1 MEEYRFRAWIAASEK
16 MISHKE
22 VIKNSS
28 YWFSGDLFI
37 EDELMMYTGIKDKKG
52 RMIYEGDIVEYW
64 LNEDIVNG
72 RIVMNRRSIV
82 ETVTFANGSFCF
94 DETDEIV
101 FGAWIWECEPKVIGN
116 IHQEIKHKVEL

>member
-1 MEEYRFRAWIAASEK
+1 MEQYKFRGWLSAANK

-22 VIKNSS
+22 VIKNSD
-28 YWFSGDLFI
+28 YWFCGDLFI
-37 EDELMMYTGIKDKKG
+37 EDELMMYTGIKDKNGK
-52 RMIYEGDIVEYW
+52 MIYEGDIIEYW

-72 RIVMNRRSIV
+72 EIVINRRSKV

-101 FGAWIWECEPKVIGN
+101 FGAWLWECEPKVIGN
-116 IHQEIKHKVEL
+116 IYKNY

>member
-22 VIKNSS
+22 VIKNSN

-37 EDELMMYTGIKDKKG
+37 EDELMMYTGIKDKTG
-52 RMIYEGDIVEYW
+52 RKIYEGDIVEYW

-72 RIVMNRRSIV
+72 N
-82 ETVTFANGSFCF
+82 
-94 DETDEIV
+94 
-101 FGAWIWECEPKVIGN
+101 
-116 IHQEIKHKVEL
+116 